1 VSWQE
6 ELRKLD
12 EELAAGQISADD
24 YRVRRDQVLS
34 SAVSPAQPPPGATQ
48 FIQQPPPAPTPPAP
62 QPQAPQPQGPPPQG
76 EHTQIV
82 GGPGDADKTQI
93 VPGAPGD
100 RTQQVGGW
108 QTARPQGEDADR
120 TQVVPGVPPQRMAGG
135 GTPRPAP
142 GQGPFPPHPGYQQP
156 WQQQEEEYGPPWA
169 GADFPPLAAPASP
182 DWIKQGPEVFELDRK
197 SRTGRVA
204 LIIVLVLVLAG
215 LGTGGYFL
223 INRNK
228 DSGANP
234 APPAQTTTSR
244 PAPTTRTSPP
254 RPKDDLEVAALPGR
268 QEPTDHIKTFAD
280 AENSGGFL
288 TPDELQTY
296 KQAEAGKSRMVAAVL
311 PNGAHAFVFT
321 TETASPAKAV
331 AARDALAML
340 QIRYGLKEYPN
351 PPPGVPTEEIAKAG
365 NNPNTIRAHYTH
377 KGTVVRIQVFG
388 DDQTAVRDAYLEVIT
403 LQLKELAADA

>member
-24 YRVRRDQVLS
+24 YRIRRDQVLS

-48 FIQQPPPAPTPPAP
+48 FIPQPPPAPTPPAP
-62 QPQAPQPQGPPPQG
+62 QPPTPQPPQG

-93 VPGAPGD
+93 VPGAPGE
-100 RTQQVGGW
+100 RTHQTGGW
-108 QTARPQGEDADR
+108 QTARPQGEDAER

-135 GTPRPAP
+135 GAPRPAP
-142 GQGPFPPHPGYQQP
+142 GQSPFPPHPGYQQP
-156 WQQQEEEYGPPWA
+156 WQQEDYGPPWA

-182 DWIKQGPEVFELDRK
+182 DWIKQGPEVFESDGK

-204 LIIVLVLVLAG
+204 LIIVLVVILAG
-215 LGTGGYFL
+215 LGVGGYFL
-223 INRNK
+223 INRAK

-244 PAPTTRTSPP
+244 PAPSTRTTPP
-254 RPKDDLEVAALPGR
+254 RPKDDLEVATLPGK

-288 TPDELQTY
+288 TPEEVQAY
-296 KQAEAGKSRMVAAVL
+296 KQAEASKVRMVAAVL

-321 TETASPAKAV
+321 AQTASPAKAV
-331 AARDALAML
+331 AARDALTRL
-340 QIRYGLKEYPN
+340 QVKYGLKDYEN
-351 PPPGVPTEEIAKAG
+351 PAPGVPTEEIAKVG

-377 KGTVVRIQVFG
+377 KGTLVRIQIFG
-388 DDQTAVRDAYLEVIT
+388 DDQTAVRDAYQEVIT
-403 LQLKELAADA
+403 LQLKELTADA